1 MRNEK
6 RRMSER
12 VYSEHLRWT
21 KDGLRIHEDIYNGRD
36 DSTDWATEAEAH
48 RSAVRARE
56 AAGGL
61 PRAEGGRLDDPRREP
76 HTGRA
81 ARHGGPAAGPRVS
94 WRNERSR
101 GTRPVPGR
109 GGRLARA

>member
-48 RSAVRARE
+48 RSRPRSRGLT
-56 AAGGL
+56 AG
-61 PRAEGGRLDDPRREP
+61 REGGRPDDPRREP

>member
-1 MRNEK
+1 MAETTPPIGLLRP
-6 RRMSER
+6 RR
-12 VYSEHLRWT
+12 T
-21 KDGLRIHEDIYNGRD
+21 GL
-36 DSTDWATEAEAH
+36 
-48 RSAVRARE
+48 ARE
-56 AAGGL
+56 AAGL
-61 PRAEGGRLDDPRREP
+61 PRAEGGRPDDPRREP

>member
-1 MRNEK
+1 MAETTPPIGLLRP
-6 RRMSER
+6 RR
-12 VYSEHLRWT
+12 T
-21 KDGLRIHEDIYNGRD
+21 GL
-36 DSTDWATEAEAH
+36 
-48 RSAVRARE
+48 ARE
-56 AAGGL
+56 APRADEGVRRAGG
-61 PRAEGGRLDDPRREP
+61 RGRPGREP

>member
-1 MRNEK
+1 
-6 RRMSER
+6 MSEK

-48 RSAVRARE
+48 RSRPRS
-56 AAGGL
+56 AAGGDEGVR
-61 PRAEGGRLDDPRREP
+61 RAGGRGRPGREP